1 MRIPT
6 LTLIVMAMAGLAT
19 AAWAQGNPRNPPP
32 ATKFAD
38 FGAFELRKLVMPPQG
53 GVAEG
58 PVITLNQHLEAQ
70 IRPILEGWK
79 AGGASNGRLLVI
91 EPVLI
96 EMHYVSRQAR
106 GWGGQFAGGNSFVTL
121 HLKLTD
127 AASGELIAEPEFYEQ
142 TDMMNGDTKGISD
155 RNMLRHVARA
165 ASDYLKQ
172 NHDAA
177 VGGPTGRE

>member
-1 MRIPT
+1 MKPV
-6 LTLIVMAMAGLAT
+6 LASWKAT
-19 AAWAQGNPRNPPP
+19 A
-32 ATKFAD
+32 
-38 FGAFELRKLVMPPQG
+38 V
-53 GVAEG
+53 
-58 PVITLNQHLEAQ
+58 
-70 IRPILEGWK
+70 
-79 AGGASNGRLLVI
+79 AGGHLLVI

-142 TDMMNGDTKGISD
+142 TDMSKGDTKGIAD

-165 ASDYLKQ
+165 ASEYLKQ